1 MFIKSRQLFD
11 ELPGDGGQGGGGMPP
26 AGGTPPV
33 GGTPPAWY
41 DGFKNPEVKE
51 WIGGQANA
59 YPDPEAVATKALNLE
74 RFISAE
80 KSGRGVV
87 MPKADAKP
95 EEWAEFYK
103 KVGGVP
109 EKPDDYKMSAN
120 IKPEV
125 LTQMEADPM
134 VKAFREHAHKS
145 GMPPMFFQSAM
156 DWYVS
161 EMTKHAEQDTTEF
174 ARKAEQDMADIK
186 SEWAGELYDRNIE
199 MGRRAAKQFI
209 PHESADELKNKM
221 QRIEGALGTKETLKF
236 WASVGTA
243 LGEHGFEQ
251 GSGSGGFGGMSP
263 EAARLKI
270 ADLKRDSEW
279 TAKFARGDIDS
290 KAEWDRLHKIGYPEQ
305 Q

>member
-145 GMPPMFFQSAM
+145 GTPS
-156 DWYVS
+156 D
-161 EMTKHAEQDTTEF
+161 
-174 ARKAEQDMADIK
+174 
-186 SEWAGELYDRNIE
+186 
-199 MGRRAAKQFI
+199 
-209 PHESADELKNKM
+209 
-221 QRIEGALGTKETLKF
+221 
-236 WASVGTA
+236 ASG
-243 LGEHGFEQ
+243 
-251 GSGSGGFGGMSP
+251 
-263 EAARLKI
+263 
-270 ADLKRDSEW
+270 
-279 TAKFARGDIDS
+279 
-290 KAEWDRLHKIGYPEQ
+290 
-305 Q
+305 